1 MIFSND
7 LAKKASIPFFMLAA
21 SAFILT
27 GFFGFLASLKVAF
40 PFIDHSIWPF
50 EKLRPLHTLFP
61 IVGILAGSHGW
72 ITFMTFKKSKKFTNL
87 LSHFSFLLLFIFISG
102 ASLSLI
108 FGKFSGREYF
118 SWPPIFSIPLI
129 LSVLIMCFL
138 LFKRFNYLFGKSP
151 EGSWLVGFGIIFIV
165 IGLSESLAW
174 LIPSV
179 GNNFVKDLTL
189 QWHGIDTFFAGLN
202 AFLYGIGVFVIQK
215 DPKPLRKRGLYIIA
229 IFSLLFTFGHH
240 HYVSPQPQ
248 FFKILAFIASMIA
261 MFSFI
266 KHLRAYKNGAKHHE
280 GSKSAMEMM
289 FKAVELWTIVS
300 FGTGI
305 LFAIPQINLI
315 VHGTYLVVIHAMG
328 SMIGV
333 QLVLIFIAGFSVF
346 EIKTEKAETNIKHGI
361 KMLNLFLI
369 LMWLLMGAAGIIKG
383 IMRMD
388 SNYYEINNV
397 TKNFLYLLPFLG
409 LMLFSAISLISVEL
423 IKAVLKSKNTL
434 WQSQCKIAEAKK
446 S

>member
-1 MIFSND
+1 M
-7 LAKKASIPFFMLAA
+7 
-21 SAFILT
+21 
-27 GFFGFLASLKVAF
+27 
-40 PFIDHSIWPF
+40 
-50 EKLRPLHTLFP
+50 
-61 IVGILAGSHGW
+61 
-72 ITFMTFKKSKKFTNL
+72 
-87 LSHFSFLLLFIFISG
+87 
-102 ASLSLI
+102 SLI
-108 FGKFSGREYF
+108 LGKFSGREYF

-129 LSVLIMCFL
+129 LSLLILCFL
-138 LFKRFNYLFGKSP
+138 LFKRFNYFFRKSP
-151 EGSWLVGFGIIFIV
+151 EGSWLIGFGSIFIL

-202 AFLYGIGVFVIQK
+202 AFLYGVGVFIIQK
-215 DPKPLRKRGLYIIA
+215 NPKQLRKRGLYIIA

-266 KHLRAYKNGAKHHE
+266 KHLRAYNNGAKHLE
-280 GSKSAMEMM
+280 ESKSAMKML
-289 FKAVELWTIVS
+289 FKSVELWTIVS

-333 QLVLIFIAGFSVF
+333 QLVLVFIAGFSIF
-346 EIKTEKAETNIKHGI
+346 KIETEKTEFRVKLGI
-361 KMLNLFLI
+361 KMVNLFLI
-369 LMWLLMGAAGIIKG
+369 FLWILMGSAGITKG
-383 IMRMD
+383 IMRMN
-388 SNYYEINNV
+388 SNYYVVNNI
-397 TKNFLYLLPFLG
+397 TKNLLYLLPFLG
-409 LMLFSAISLISVEL
+409 LLLFMAISLISFEL
-423 IKAVLKSKNTL
+423 MKVVFKWKNTL
-434 WQSQCKIAEAKK
+434 RHSQCKN
-446 S
+446 